1 MPKIPQIKCGVFQ
14 FQVTDYHAILGVP
27 VGASP
32 EEVRKQYLKI
42 TRILFPDIRKI
53 ENEEEKQLA
62 DQLLSKL
69 VNPSYETLYKNQSE
83 RNEHSLV
90 LEEIGNR
97 LVQQG
102 KAPLKSKMARELLK
116 AGDNQEILYHK
127 YLSAIAQKEYQV
139 LNKTLE
145 RIALISE
152 LNLVYLIS
160 QAENNKVV
168 SSAAVANKNSSTSS
182 QESNTETSPET
193 SSETT
198 STNLI
203 ESYLRR
209 GKKLIDNK
217 DYSKAILELREA
229 LKLEP
234 KNTNVHTLVGLAY
247 FKQNHLG
254 MAKVHINKALQL
266 DPNNK
271 IALEGKQALEKRSS
285 DANTTDS
292 NRSDENSPQK
302 KSNANSRGIFGGLF
316 GRKKNN

>member
-1 MPKIPQIKCGVFQ
+1 
-14 FQVTDYHAILGVP
+14 
-27 VGASP
+27 
-32 EEVRKQYLKI
+32 
-42 TRILFPDIRKI
+42 
-53 ENEEEKQLA
+53 
-62 DQLLSKL
+62 
-69 VNPSYETLYKNQSE
+69 
-83 RNEHSLV
+83 
-90 LEEIGNR
+90 LEEIANR

-127 YLSAIAQKEYQV
+127 YLSAIAQKEYQA

-160 QAENNKVV
+160 QAEKNENNKVV
-168 SSAAVANKNSSTSS
+168 SSAAVANKNSSASS
-182 QESNTETSPET
+182 PESNTETSPET
-193 SSETT
+193 SSEPT

-217 DYSKAILELREA
+217 DYSKAVLELREA

-234 KNTNVHTLVGLAY
+234 KNSNVHTLLGLAY

-254 MAKVHINKALQL
+254 MAKIHINKALQL

-271 IALEGKQALEKRSS
+271 IALEGKQALEKLSS
-285 DANTTDS
+285 DASTTDS
-292 NRSDENSPQK
+292 SDKNSSQK
-302 KSNANSRGIFGGLF
+302 KSNPNSRGILGGLF